1 MGDSKITERA
11 LPKGMQIAS
20 SSAIYVVVEVL
31 GAGGFGITYKVIR
44 QSDGAIFAMKEYFP
58 DKLCERSDGTRMSYL
73 KTNSESIETGLND
86 FITEAQRLSKQSISH
101 PNIVAVS
108 EVFKANNTAYY
119 IMEFIDGYNI
129 RQYVKKNKR
138 PLSVEQALSVMKP
151 ILQAVDLLH
160 KHTLTHLDIKHDNI
174 VLTFVDEDTARPV
187 LIDFGQ
193 SKHYDKKGNATST
206 LTNAGCSDGFAPQE
220 QYLGLPKFTPQAD
233 IYALC
238 ATLLYMLSA
247 QQPRKS
253 SEINATI
260 ITQMLGDNIP
270 ERIKSAIINGMRR
283 DKEDRTQ
290 SVAMLAYELGV
301 DISCENSDDNT
312 TKLLKIKKPHS
323 FDFKKYLKPVLG
335 GIGIIA
341 VIGGVIWL
349 ASQKP
354 TQSELLTS
362 AIKGKNLSVIR
373 RFADED
379 SIRAYIP
386 CSELLLSQDKFA
398 ESIVYA
404 EKALQT
410 ADSIRAKDLINTA
423 NRYISEFNSQSQVA
437 GLSTI
442 EGHIESSDNSEEDS
456 NENESL
462 TIESNQDKLLR
473 AKKSNDLSL
482 MLSLAKNNYEPA
494 YYPLAE
500 AYYKQGNMSQAKLWA
515 QKAVSANV
523 NKQNSLKLLDAIT
536 YKQNSN
542 FSNKSIVELRKLA
555 NEGVIEAYA
564 PLSKLEY
571 ESANYER
578 AKELALLA
586 KRYNSE
592 TASSRKV
599 LRDLEAEGF

>member
-1 MGDSKITERA
+1 MSDSKITERA

-73 KTNSESIETGLND
+73 KTNSESIETGLSD
-86 FITEAQRLSKQSISH
+86 FITEAKRLSKQNISH

-151 ILQAVDLLH
+151 ILQAVNLLH
-160 KHTLTHLDIKHDNI
+160 KQTLTHLDIKHDNI

-206 LTNAGCSDGFAPQE
+206 LTNAGCSDGFSPQE

-253 SEINATI
+253 SEMNATI
-260 ITQMLGDNIP
+260 ITQMLGDDVP

-290 SVAMLAYELGV
+290 SVAMLAYELGI
-301 DISCENSDDNT
+301 DIACENSDDNT
-312 TKLLKIKKPHS
+312 TKLLKIKKPKT
-323 FDFKKYLKPVLG
+323 FDYRKYIKPGLIIV
-335 GIGIIA
+335 GITT
-341 VIGGVIWL
+341 VIGGIVWL
-349 ASQKP
+349 INSQP
-354 TQSELLTS
+354 TQSELLST
-362 AIKGKNLSVIR
+362 AIEEKNLSELM

-379 SIRAYIP
+379 SIRAFIP
-386 CSELLLSQDKFA
+386 CSELLLSQDKFS

-404 EKALQT
+404 EKALKT
-410 ADSIRAKDLINTA
+410 SDSIRAKDLINTA
-423 NRYISEFNSQSQVA
+423 NRFISELSSQSQGPDLTSVE
-437 GLSTI
+437 GGDDSSENST
-442 EGHIESSDNSEEDS
+442 ESSNDAQYS
-456 NENESL
+456 
-462 TIESNQDKLLR
+462 TIESNHDKLLR
-473 AKKSNDLSL
+473 AQKNNDLPL
-482 MLSLAKNNYEPA
+482 MLSLAQDNYAPA

-500 AYYKQGNMSQAKLWA
+500 IYYKRGDMSKAKLWA
-515 QKAVSANV
+515 QKAVSANA
-523 NKQNSLKLLDAIT
+523 NKQNSLKLLDTIVN
-536 YKQNSN
+536 KQNSN

-555 NEGVIEAYA
+555 NEGVKEAYA

-571 ESANYER
+571 ESSNYDR

-586 KRYNSE
+586 RKYNCE

-599 LRDLEAEGF
+599 LRDLEEEGF

>member
-1 MGDSKITERA
+1 MSDSKITERA

-86 FITEAQRLSKQSISH
+86 FITEAQRLSKQNISH

-129 RQYVKKNKR
+129 RQYVKKNKK

-151 ILQAVDLLH
+151 ILQAVYLLH

-174 VLTFVDEDTARPV
+174 VLTFVDEDRVRPV

-260 ITQMLGDNIP
+260 ITQMLADNIP

-290 SVAMLAYELGV
+290 SVAVLAYELGV
-301 DISCENSDDNT
+301 DISYADSDEST
-312 TKLLKIKKPHS
+312 TKLLKIKKPN
-323 FDFKKYLKPVLG
+323 DIGYQKYIKPI
-335 GIGIIA
+335 IGIVGVAAI
-341 VIGGVIWL
+341 IGGMVWL
-349 ASQKP
+349 VNQKP

-362 AIKGKNLSVIR
+362 AIEERNLTELK

-379 SIRAYIP
+379 SVRAYIP
-386 CSELLLSQDKFA
+386 CCELLLRQDRFQ
-398 ESIVYA
+398 EGIFYA

-410 ADSIRAKDLINTA
+410 SDSIRAKDLINTA
-423 NRYISEFNSQSQVA
+423 NRFISELNSQSQVE
-437 GLSTI
+437 GLSTK
-442 EGHIESSDNSEEDS
+442 EDHIESSDNSAEDS

-500 AYYKQGNMSQAKLWA
+500 AYYKQGNMSKAKLWA

-523 NKQNSLKLLDAIT
+523 NKQNSLKLLDVIT
-536 YKQNSN
+536 NKQNSN

-586 KRYNSE
+586 KKYNNE

-599 LRDLEAEGF
+599 LQDLEAEGF

>member
-1 MGDSKITERA
+1 MSDSKITERA

-20 SSAIYVVVEVL
+20 SSAVYVVVEVL

-58 DKLCERSDGTRMSYL
+58 DKLCERSGGTRMSYL
-73 KTNSESIETGLND
+73 KTNSKSIETGLTD
-86 FITEAQRLSKQSISH
+86 FITEAQRLSKQNISH
-101 PNIVAVS
+101 PNIVEVS

-129 RQYVKKNKR
+129 RQYVKKNKK

-151 ILQAVDLLH
+151 ILQAVALLH

-174 VLTFVDEDTARPV
+174 VLTFVDDDTARPV

-220 QYLGLPKFTPQAD
+220 QYLGLPQFTPQAD
-233 IYALC
+233 VYALC

-290 SVAMLAYELGV
+290 SVGVLAYELGI
-301 DISCENSDDNT
+301 DISSENSDENT
-312 TKLLKIKKPHS
+312 TKLLKIKKPHD
-323 FDFKKYLKPVLG
+323 FDYKKYLKPIIGCV
-335 GIGIIA
+335 GIIA
-341 VIGGVIWL
+341 VVGGVVWL
-349 ASQKP
+349 ASQQP
-354 TQSELLTS
+354 TQSELLTT
-362 AIKGKNLSVIR
+362 AIKDKNLSEIK
-373 RFADED
+373 RFADNE

-386 CSELLLSQDKFA
+386 CSELLLGQDRFT
-398 ESIVYA
+398 ESIFYA
-404 EKALQT
+404 EKALKT
-410 ADSIRAKDLINTA
+410 SDSIRAKDLINTA
-423 NRYISEFNSQSQVA
+423 NRFISELNEHSQRDDLTPVEENVNPS
-437 GLSTI
+437 
-442 EGHIESSDNSEEDS
+442 ENSDNNPIDTDS
-456 NENESL
+456 PA
-462 TIESNQDKLLR
+462 IKSNQDKLLR
-473 AKKSNDLSL
+473 AQKNNDLSL
-482 MLSLAKNNYEPA
+482 MLTLAQDNYAPA

-500 AYYKQGNMSQAKLWA
+500 IYYKRGNLSQAKSWA

-523 NKQNSLKLLDAIT
+523 NKQNSLKLLDTIAN
-536 YKQNSN
+536 KQNSIY
-542 FSNKSIVELRKLA
+542 SNKSIVELRKLA
-555 NEGVIEAYA
+555 NEGVKEAYA

-571 ESANYER
+571 ESANYDR

-586 KRYNSE
+586 RKYNCE

-599 LRDLEAEGF
+599 LQDLEEEGF

>member
-1 MGDSKITERA
+1 MSDSNITERA

-20 SSAIYVVVEVL
+20 SSAVYVVVEVL

-73 KTNSESIETGLND
+73 KTNSKSIETGLND

-101 PNIVAVS
+101 PNIVEVS

-129 RQYVKKNKR
+129 RQYVKKNKK

-151 ILQAVDLLH
+151 ILQAVALLH

-174 VLTFVDEDTARPV
+174 VLTFVDDDTARPV

-233 IYALC
+233 VYALC

-290 SVAMLAYELGV
+290 SVGTLAYELGI
-301 DISCENSDDNT
+301 DISSENFDENT
-312 TKLLKIKKPHS
+312 TKLLKIKKPHN
-323 FDFKKYLKPVLG
+323 FNYKKYLKPVLG

-341 VIGGVIWL
+341 VVGSVVWL
-349 ASQKP
+349 ANQKP
-354 TQSELLTS
+354 TDSELLTA
-362 AIKGKNLSVIR
+362 AINERNLDVIR
-373 RFADED
+373 HYADQG
-379 SIRAYIP
+379 SARAYIP
-386 CSELLLSQDKFA
+386 CSELLLKQDKFA
-398 ESIVYA
+398 ESILYA
-404 EKALQT
+404 KKALNT
-410 ADSIRAKDLINTA
+410 SDSIRAKDLINTA
-423 NRYISEFNSQSQVA
+423 NRFISELNEQSQGGDLTPV
-437 GLSTI
+437 GKNVNPS
-442 EGHIESSDNSEEDS
+442 ENSDNDPIDIDS
-456 NENESL
+456 PA
-462 TIESNQDKLLR
+462 IESNQEKLLR
-473 AKKSNDLSL
+473 AQKNNDLSL
-482 MLSLAKNNYEPA
+482 MLSLAQDNFAPA

-500 AYYKQGNMSQAKLWA
+500 IYYKRGNMSQAKSWA
-515 QKAVSANV
+515 QKAVSVNV
-523 NKQNSLKLLDAIT
+523 NKQNSLKLLDAIAN
-536 YKQNSN
+536 KQNSN
-542 FSNKSIVELRKLA
+542 YSNKSIVELRKLA
-555 NEGVIEAYA
+555 NEGVKEAYA

-571 ESANYER
+571 ESANYDR

-586 KRYNSE
+586 RKYNCE

-599 LRDLEAEGF
+599 LRDLEEEGF

>member
-1 MGDSKITERA
+1 MSDSKITERA

-20 SSAIYVVVEVL
+20 SSAVYVVVEVL

-73 KTNSESIETGLND
+73 KTNSESIETGLSD
-86 FITEAQRLSKQSISH
+86 FITEAKRLSKQNISH

-129 RQYVKKNKR
+129 RQYVKKNKK
-138 PLSVEQALSVMKP
+138 PLSIEQALSVMKP
-151 ILQAVDLLH
+151 ILQAVALLH

-174 VLTFVDEDTARPV
+174 VLTFVDDDTARPV

-233 IYALC
+233 VYALC

-290 SVAMLAYELGV
+290 SVAMLAYELGI
-301 DISCENSDDNT
+301 DISSENSDENT
-312 TKLLKIKKPHS
+312 TKLLKIKKPHD
-323 FDFKKYLKPVLG
+323 FDYKKYLKPILG
-335 GIGIIA
+335 GVVIIA
-341 VIGGVIWL
+341 VVGGVLWL
-349 ASQKP
+349 ASQQP
-354 TQSELLTS
+354 TQSELLTT
-362 AIKGKNLSVIR
+362 AIKDKNLSEVK
-373 RFADED
+373 RFADNE

-386 CSELLLSQDKFA
+386 CSELLLGQDRFT
-398 ESIVYA
+398 ESIFYA
-404 EKALQT
+404 EKALKT
-410 ADSIRAKDLINTA
+410 SDSIRAKDLINTA
-423 NRYISEFNSQSQVA
+423 NRFISELNEHSQRDDLTPVEENVNPS
-437 GLSTI
+437 
-442 EGHIESSDNSEEDS
+442 ENSDNNPIDTDS
-456 NENESL
+456 PA
-462 TIESNQDKLLR
+462 IESNQDKLLR
-473 AKKSNDLSL
+473 AQKNNDLSL
-482 MLSLAKNNYEPA
+482 MLTLAQDNYAPA

-500 AYYKQGNMSQAKLWA
+500 IYYKRGNLSQAKSWA
-515 QKAVSANV
+515 QKAVSVNV
-523 NKQNSLKLLDAIT
+523 NKQNSLKLLDTIAN
-536 YKQNSN
+536 KQNSN
-542 FSNKSIVELRKLA
+542 YSNKSIVELRKLA
-555 NEGVIEAYA
+555 NEGVKEAYA

-571 ESANYER
+571 ESANYDR

-586 KRYNSE
+586 RKYNCE

-599 LRDLEAEGF
+599 LQDLEEEGF